1 MPKRQIGVIGLG
13 NFGAAVARTLARRGT
28 QVLCVDRD
36 MDKVQAIKDDVTHA
50 VQADATDEQALRAV
64 GMAEADTVV
73 ISLGQDIAMSLLA
86 AMVIQELGVP
96 HLVAKAVIRFTHGF
110 CRSWASSG
118 SCFLSRTWGGA
129 WPTSCWPRE

>member
-13 NFGAAVARTLARRGT
+13 NFGAAVARTLAHRGT

-86 AMVIQELGVP
+86 AMVIQGWACLT
-96 HLVAKAVIRFTHGF
+96 LWRRRSIRFTRGF

-118 SCFLSRTWGGA
+118 SCFLSRTWDGA
-129 WPTSCWPRE
+129 WPASC